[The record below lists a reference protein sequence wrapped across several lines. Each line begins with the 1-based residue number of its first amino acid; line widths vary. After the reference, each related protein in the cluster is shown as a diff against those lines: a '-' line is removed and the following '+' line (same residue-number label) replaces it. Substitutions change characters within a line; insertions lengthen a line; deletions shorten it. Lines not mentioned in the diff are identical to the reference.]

1 MGTKRVGL
9 ARIEALMENLKREL
23 NMNGATWKGT
33 RRPVTTITA
42 TKSDLA
48 VGDSGTMY
56 LLDAA
61 DETGAVTITLPQLST
76 ALVGT
81 TYTFCV
87 TDPSDSGF
95 LIQTGDLTDTTGD
108 MYIGGITLSSD
119 AVSSTSN
126 APNGRIVAP
135 GANDAVIHLDGNLAN
150 SGGEVGTTITVTAV
164 SATQWYVEG
173 VVVTDDAD
181 SNGTALF
188 QNN

>member
-1 MGTKRVGL
+1 MGTKRIGL
-9 ARIEALMENLKREL
+9 ARVEALLENLKREL
-23 NMNGATWKGT
+23 ALGGSVLKGSQC
-33 RRPVTTITA
+33 VVDTITA
-42 TKSDLA
+42 SKTLTED
-48 VGDSGTMY
+48 DSNTFY

-61 DETGAVTITLPQLST
+61 DETAAVTITLPTLSA

-81 TYTFCV
+81 HYTFAV
-87 TDPSDSGF
+87 KDPSDLGF

-108 MYIGGITLSSD
+108 MYIGGVILSSD

-150 SGGEVGTTITVTAV
+150 SGGEVGTTIKCTAV
-164 SATQWYVEG
+164 SATNWYVEG